1 MPGRLIDLKRL
12 SEEKYHPREI
22 GWNQNG
28 LERNDKPGSAGIRSS
43 RLNRSYVMNVM
54 KVGGN
59 LKKKEKKPLLHF
71 YPALGPSQALPH
83 PVDPVSLIS
92 IQ

>member
-1 MPGRLIDLKRL
+1 M
-12 SEEKYHPREI
+12 
-22 GWNQNG
+22 
-28 LERNDKPGSAGIRSS
+28 RSS

-59 LKKKEKKPLLHF
+59 LKKEKKRKNLPHF
-71 YPALGPSQALPH
+71 YPALGPSQALPR